1 MPTVRR
7 KEPPVPMPWTQTDAT
22 VHDCVCLERLHI
34 FVFRVLTTAQTANV
48 NVNTTDATTGATA
61 LCRWLV
67 SYKVLSLS
75 VGNWRGPRWSVHD
88 GHLFATRY
96 FHVDAHRLAHRPP
109 RPQALPS
116 PTGLCAGAPAGRSA
130 DSVRTTQLLGTSAG
144 RLRCDAA
151 QAGPSQACTRSS
163 GCSLA
168 AGMLVVL
175 RAGVPALPQAVGED
189 GERAAGQ

>member
-1 MPTVRR
+1 MCAAFGTCGVLAWSSGVDTWCDGKVESAAFESERVRC
-7 KEPPVPMPWTQTDAT
+7 AT
-22 VHDCVCLERLHI
+22 MNSQSYSDLD
-34 FVFRVLTTAQTANV
+34 FVGEQGYEYR
-48 NVNTTDATTGATA
+48 
-61 LCRWLV
+61 
-67 SYKVLSLS
+67 
-75 VGNWRGPRWSVHD
+75 RGPLA
-88 GHLFATRY
+88 GNIFFATRY
-96 FHVDAHRLAHRPP
+96 FHVDALRLAHRPP